1 MVTSN
6 SPATHGAV
14 KPFVWPRSMGSS
26 IVWILVV
33 LGALVA
39 FGPGLR
45 AAPTAPSPIHIR
57 NGWVQGTSQDG
68 LTAYL
73 GIPFAAPPVGA
84 LRWRAPQP
92 AADWPGVLHADTFAA
107 SPMQHLEAWMGPL
120 HASEDCLYLNV
131 WTPATSPKQALPVM
145 VWIYGGG
152 FTSGSTAMS
161 SYSGA
166 ELAKHGV
173 VVVSI
178 AYRVGPMGFLALPS
192 LSAESSHHVSGNY
205 GLLDQIAGLKW
216 IRDNIAAFGG
226 DPHRVTIFGES
237 AGGISVS
244 MLAAS
249 PLAHGLFQGAI
260 SESGGS
266 MGPTRTPPAPG
277 ENVQTL
283 AAAEQQGLAFMKR
296 LGVSSLEDLRKLPA
310 SAIQNAAGGP
320 GEFWPVQDGYVI
332 TSDPYLLYQ
341 QGRFNDTPVLIG
353 TNSDEGA
360 LFGTPPS
367 EAAYVASVRGRFG
380 PFADRILARYPA
392 TPDAW
397 RQSSLDLMRDSA
409 FAWGTWSWARLQ
421 AEHGKGKAYV
431 YYFAHVPPR
440 SPQLYWKKA
449 IGAVHSE
456 EMVYV
461 FQHLNQSPDLPWSA
475 ADRTLSDDMATYWT
489 NFVKTGN
496 PNGPG
501 LPEWPAFTTSGSKVM
516 HFTDAPTVGGVANL
530 KDLETLDAYFAW
542 RRTPEGEAWAKRQ
555 K

>member
-1 MVTSN
+1 MVTTT
-6 SPATHGAV
+6 SPAPHGTARR
-14 KPFVWPRSMGSS
+14 FVWSRTMGSS
-26 IVWILVV
+26 IVWIIAA

-39 FGPGLR
+39 SGPRLR
-45 AAPTAPSPIHIR
+45 AAPAAPTPVHVR
-57 NGWVQGTSQDG
+57 NGWVQGTSEDG
-68 LTAYL
+68 LTTYL

-84 LRWRAPQP
+84 LRWRPPQP
-92 AADWPGVLHADTFAA
+92 AADWSGVLKADQFSA
-107 SPMQHLEAWMGPL
+107 SPMQHLDAWMGPL

-131 WTPATSPKQALPVM
+131 WTPATAPKAALPVM

-152 FTSGSTAMS
+152 FTSGSTAIR
-161 SYSGA
+161 SYSC
-166 ELAKHGV
+166 EQLAKHGV
-173 VVVSI
+173 VAVSI
-178 AYRVGPMGFLALPS
+178 AYRVGPLGFLALPA
-192 LSAESSHHVSGNY
+192 LSAESPQHVSGNY
-205 GLLDQIAGLKW
+205 GLLDQIAGLRW
-216 IRDNIAAFGG
+216 VHDNIAAFGG

-266 MGPTRTPPAPG
+266 FGPTRTPPAPG

-283 AAAEQQGLAFMKR
+283 ANAEQDGVAFMKR
-296 LGVSSLEDLRKLPA
+296 LGVSTLAELRALPA
-310 SAIQNAAGGP
+310 TKIQEAAGPMGS
-320 GEFWPVQDGYVI
+320 FWPVMDGWVLAG
-332 TSDPYLLYQ
+332 DPYTFYQ

-360 LFGTPPS
+360 LFGSPPS
-367 EAAYVASVRGRFG
+367 SDAYAASVRGRFG

-397 RQSSLDLMRDSA
+397 RQSSMDLMRDA
-409 FAWGTWSWARLQ
+409 GFAWGTWSWARLQ
-421 AEHGKGKAYV
+421 AAHGKSKVYM

-440 SPQLYWKKA
+440 SPQLYWKNA
-449 IGAVHSE
+449 TGAVHSE

-461 FQHLNQSPDLPWSA
+461 FQHLNQAPDLPWSA
-475 ADRTLSDDMATYWT
+475 ADRALSNDMAGYWT
-489 NFVKTGN
+489 NFAKTGN

-501 LPEWPAFTTSGSKVM
+501 LPEWPAFTTSDAKVM
-516 HFTDAPTVGGVANL
+516 HFTDAPHVGGVANL

-542 RRTPEGEAWAKRQ
+542 RRTPAGEAAGKG